1 MWVTMLGVL
10 HHGSDACPK
19 FKSRFDVPRPSIF
32 SMSPLRPIL
41 TWRVCP
47 CPGQLL
53 AMPGDPHGCKGT
65 VGRMKP
71 CPEGTAQPHRSL

>member
-19 FKSRFDVPRPSIF
+19 FKSRFDVLRPNIF

-47 CPGQLL
+47 CPGSSW
-53 AMPGDPHGCKGT
+53 
-65 VGRMKP
+65 P
-71 CPEGTAQPHRSL
+71 CLETPMGAKARWAG